1 MLPIREL
8 LLGASYPN
16 SLAAVLNLA
25 AISLRTYQPQWSGFL
40 TAPEQEECLNRLNQ
54 LIELTVISNGG
65 FPQAER
71 RRLRL
76 ERSEN
81 STSDPASNKQT
92 PQELPEQIPP
102 AEQFKLLEISG
113 NFLFDPAEAIDFRQA
128 LQADGL
134 GVTELGDV
142 LVRGDRGALAVV
154 SPLAAIALIG
164 KPIQVRTVLCAVA
177 ETGWERLP
185 SQMPKPKQITSVE
198 ASLRLDAV
206 ASAGFAI
213 SRNRMAELIRSGKV
227 RIDWKVITN
236 PSREL
241 KPEERV
247 QLEGRGELKLESAM
261 LTKRDRWRLSMLRNF

>member
-1 MLPIREL
+1 MLPTREL

-16 SLAAVLNLA
+16 SLAAVLKLA

-81 STSDPASNKQT
+81 STSDPASKQQT
-92 PQELPEQIPP
+92 PQELPEQMPP

-134 GVTELGDV
+134 GDAELGDV

-164 KPIQVRTVLCAVA
+164 KPIQVRTVLCSVA
-177 ETGWERLP
+177 QTGWERLP
-185 SQMPKPKQITSVE
+185 SQMPTPKQITSVE

>member
-1 MLPIREL
+1 
-8 LLGASYPN
+8 
-16 SLAAVLNLA
+16 
-25 AISLRTYQPQWSGFL
+25 
-40 TAPEQEECLNRLNQ
+40 
-54 LIELTVISNGG
+54 
-65 FPQAER
+65 
-71 RRLRL
+71 
-76 ERSEN
+76 
-81 STSDPASNKQT
+81 
-92 PQELPEQIPP
+92 
-102 AEQFKLLEISG
+102 LLEISG
-113 NFLFDPAEAIDFRQA
+113 NFLFDPAEAIDFHHA

-134 GVTELGDV
+134 GVAELGDV

-154 SPLAAIALIG
+154 SPVAAIALVG
-164 KPIQVRTVLCAVA
+164 KPIQVRTVLCTVA

-185 SQMPKPKQITSVE
+185 SQMPKPKQVTSVE

>member
-1 MLPIREL
+1 MLPTREL

-16 SLAAVLNLA
+16 SLAAVLKLA

-81 STSDPASNKQT
+81 STSDPASNQQT
-92 PQELPEQIPP
+92 PQELPEQMPP

-134 GVTELGDV
+134 GDAELGDV

-164 KPIQVRTVLCAVA
+164 KPIQVRTVLCSVA
-177 ETGWERLP
+177 QTGWERLP
-185 SQMPKPKQITSVE
+185 SQMPTPKQITSVE

>member
-1 MLPIREL
+1 MLPTREL

-16 SLAAVLNLA
+16 SLAAVLDLA

-81 STSDPASNKQT
+81 STSDPASNQQT
-92 PQELPEQIPP
+92 PQELREQMPP

-134 GVTELGDV
+134 GVAEFGDV
-142 LVRGDRGALAVV
+142 LDSYLTVRL
-154 SPLAAIALIG
+154 
-164 KPIQVRTVLCAVA
+164 VLCNSQ
-177 ETGWERLP
+177 RLNGIH
-185 SQMPKPKQITSVE
+185 SDELLARTWLV
-198 ASLRLDAV
+198 
-206 ASAGFAI
+206 
-213 SRNRMAELIRSGKV
+213 RNRKV
-227 RIDWKVITN
+227 FVDY
-236 PSREL
+236 
-241 KPEERV
+241 
-247 QLEGRGELKLESAM
+247 
-261 LTKRDRWRLSMLRNF
+261 F

>member
-1 MLPIREL
+1 MLPTREL

-81 STSDPASNKQT
+81 STSDPASNQQT
-92 PQELPEQIPP
+92 PQELPEQMPP

-134 GVTELGDV
+134 GDAELGDV

-164 KPIQVRTVLCAVA
+164 KPIQVRTVLCSVA
-177 ETGWERLP
+177 QTGWERLP
-185 SQMPKPKQITSVE
+185 SQMPTPKQITSVE

>member
-1 MLPIREL
+1 MLPTREL

-81 STSDPASNKQT
+81 STSDPASKQQT
-92 PQELPEQIPP
+92 PQELPEQMPP

-134 GVTELGDV
+134 GDAELGDV

-164 KPIQVRTVLCAVA
+164 KPIQVRTVLCSVA
-177 ETGWERLP
+177 QTGWERLP
-185 SQMPKPKQITSVE
+185 SQMPTPKQITSVE